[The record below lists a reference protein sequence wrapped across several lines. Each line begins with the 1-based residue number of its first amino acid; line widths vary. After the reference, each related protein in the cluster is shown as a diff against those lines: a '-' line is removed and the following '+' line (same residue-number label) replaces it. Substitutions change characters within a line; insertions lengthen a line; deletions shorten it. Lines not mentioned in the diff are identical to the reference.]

1 VQDASHRAGF
11 FAGRTY
17 RFNLRTAMQSTL
29 VQAGGEL
36 PLSDLAPRMLEDWS
50 ERLGEARMV
59 ATFMPPDLREHA
71 DYVAYLDAAEGR
83 GTVSAKKRNAV
94 LKVLRERLSWEVTR
108 EYGYGVTVGRT
119 LEGTVCSTLTV
130 EDQRMEA
137 ATRGLTAYLEEHRL
151 LQRPGGPLEE
161 PEVRHFLE
169 GLVRRLRMR
178 GGVFHPLLSAY
189 AKTGN
194 RFLLSK
200 RKNPHFSP
208 FGPQSVAPR
217 FLYDGVQHNVFDT
230 LQAPT
235 NRKTW
240 WRDWT
245 SRSLKCKPQDAGIG
259 LVLEQAFERLAI
271 QGVVRAVPS
280 GKSRAFGLEP
290 AALRV
295 TSRVQQAHC
304 TVCNSTAT
312 LPAAG
317 AAIWEHGPC
326 NHYQCRKGYYQAS
339 PSGPDAGADAD
350 RDYYRAL
357 YRSGRVYRIFTGEHT
372 GLLERPVREAL
383 EIAFKTGNRADAP
396 NLLTCTPTLE
406 MGIDIGD
413 LEAVMLC
420 SVPPLASNYLQRV
433 GAGGPQLGQRAG
445 HDHRQRA
452 ATRPLLPRLTRRD
465 AARRGAA
472 ARLLLGRGRDAEAPA
487 GGARHG
493 PLGARLTRARQHPA
507 HHEHAAGQGQRARLP
522 ALVPGVLRAQPGR
535 AHARVLA
542 AVRGHGEPEPTRE
555 ALLAFAAEGGVV
567 SRMLAAFERIQLEQ
581 KDLRKRIRELDT
593 RRLELD
599 ADPSVAIPE
608 PGRDAHVNDAAE
620 FERGV
625 IDDALRAYKRVLVGL
640 GNKGP
645 MQVLCDE
652 SVLPNYAFPEPGV
665 TLKSVLRGSHEA
677 PVEHSS
683 APAQGKDDA
692 G

>member
-1 VQDASHRAGF
+1 LGSRAASLSSVAVSHLFHSPFHGSGGAAGTGDERKLLAFTDSVQDASHRAGF

-94 LKVLRERLSWEVTR
+94 MKVLRERLSWEVTR

-312 LPAAG
+312 LPAAALPSGSTGPATTTSAARATTRPRPRGLMLAPMQTATTTARSTGRAACTASSRASTRACWSGRCARPSRSRSRRATARTRPTCSRARPRSRWASTSVTSRRSCCARCRRWPPTTCSAWAGPG
-317 AAIWEHGPC
+317 AA
-326 NHYQCRKGYYQAS
+326 R
-339 PSGPDAGADAD
+339 
-350 RDYYRAL
+350 
-357 YRSGRVYRIFTGEHT
+357 
-372 GLLERPVREAL
+372 
-383 EIAFKTGNRADAP
+383 
-396 NLLTCTPTLE
+396 
-406 MGIDIGD
+406 
-413 LEAVMLC
+413 
-420 SVPPLASNYLQRV
+420 
-433 GAGGPQLGQRAG
+433 
-445 HDHRQRA
+445 
-452 ATRPLLPRLTRRD
+452 ATRW
-465 AARRGAA
+465 
-472 ARLLLGRGRDAEAPA
+472 
-487 GGARHG
+487 
-493 PLGARLTRARQHPA
+493 
-507 HHEHAAGQGQRARLP
+507 
-522 ALVPGVLRAQPGR
+522 
-535 AHARVLA
+535 
-542 AVRGHGEPEPTRE
+542 
-555 ALLAFAAEGGVV
+555 
-567 SRMLAAFERIQLEQ
+567 S
-581 KDLRKRIRELDT
+581 
-593 RRLELD
+593 
-599 ADPSVAIPE
+599 
-608 PGRDAHVNDAAE
+608 
-620 FERGV
+620 
-625 IDDALRAYKRVLVGL
+625 
-640 GNKGP
+640 
-645 MQVLCDE
+645 
-652 SVLPNYAFPEPGV
+652 
-665 TLKSVLRGSHEA
+665 
-677 PVEHSS
+677 
-683 APAQGKDDA
+683 
-692 G
+692 